1 MHVSRIALTDF
12 RSYPAIDLSL
22 GPGVTGFIGPNG
34 HGKTNLV
41 EALAYAATL
50 GSHRTATDAPL
61 VRHGAERA
69 IVRVQIDSA
78 TARTL
83 VELEINAGCA
93 NRARLNRSA
102 VRQPRQVIGAL
113 RTVLFAPEDLA
124 LVKGDPGER
133 RRFLDDLL
141 VARSPRFAA
150 VRADYERVVKQRSAL
165 LKSAGMRGMI
175 RSRQGGQS
183 RQGGH
188 SGAGGQAAAGMLA
201 SLDTWDEHLAQ
212 AGAEL
217 VAGRLEL
224 VERLRP
230 LVTAAYARLADNQ
243 ADARIRYRSS
253 FAMDSA
259 IDANEGGASRGGVEN
274 GDDAPNSEDG
284 LRGDGAVIG
293 QRGPSGSHVV
303 SGGCG
308 PSGRIAVSGE
318 RGPSDRNG
326 VSGERGPSSGG
337 AVSGDGDPSGGGVAS
352 GSSDGQNPPRAQADG
367 EHAPGKKII
376 AAALLDALARSRP
389 AELDRGV
396 CLTGP
401 HRDELELSIGE
412 LPARGYASHGESW
425 SLALA
430 LRLASYE
437 LLRADGE
444 DPVLLLDDVFAELD
458 PGRRERLAELAVTA
472 EQALITAAAA
482 ADVPQGLAGVRFTI
496 CDGMVERA
504 Q

>member
-1 MHVSRIALTDF
+1 MYVSRIALTDF
-12 RSYPAIDLSL
+12 RSYPAVDLSL

-61 VRHGAERA
+61 VRRGAERA

-83 VELEINAGCA
+83 VELEINPGRA
-93 NRARLNRSA
+93 NRARLNKAA
-102 VRQPRQVIGAL
+102 VRQPRHIIGAL

-165 LKSAGMRGMI
+165 LKSAGIRGMI
-175 RSRQGGQS
+175 RSGQAGQGRHRGQS
-183 RQGGH
+183 AA
-188 SGAGGQAAAGMLA
+188 SGQAASTGMLA
-201 SLDTWDEHLAQ
+201 SLDTWDDHLAQ

-230 LVTAAYARLADNQ
+230 LVTAAYAQLADDQ
-243 ADARIRYRSS
+243 ADARIRYRPS
-253 FAMDSA
+253 FP
-259 IDANEGGASRGGVEN
+259 IDGVN
-274 GDDAPNSEDG
+274 DADEDG
-284 LRGDGAVIG
+284 
-293 QRGPSGSHVV
+293 
-303 SGGCG
+303 
-308 PSGRIAVSGE
+308 
-318 RGPSDRNG
+318 RNG
-326 VSGERGPSSGG
+326 GG
-337 AVSGDGDPSGGGVAS
+337 TGGVAS
-352 GSSDGQNPPRAQADG
+352 DASGSGRGGVARGSDGPSDGSGLSRGRAPSDGSGLSRGGAPSGGRATQNPAG
-367 EHAPGKKII
+367 GGSAPGRKIL
-376 AAALLDALARSRP
+376 ATALLDALARSRP

-472 EQALITAAAA
+472 EQALVTAAAA
-482 ADVPQGLAGVRFTI
+482 ADVPTALAGVRFTI
-496 CDGMVERA
+496 RDGVVERA